1 MSKKNWNPLIG
12 IGFASLGVGY
22 LWEAWKTRKDE
33 EGGVNGLGAVEN
45 GRGTSNG
52 IKTMKYYPV
61 GDITQRENYIIDQI
75 RKDSL
80 DPRVISEARAIL
92 SGRCPATRGGYVDW
106 CVKPKDYDA
115 QVRAL
120 YLAVTDPNSALAVR
134 YVNDHPTV
142 DLFGSSALM
151 RRLPAEDCDGMAIR
165 LGALLRAVGHGVK
178 TRVVAPKGQPGR
190 WSHIYLMVA
199 SPMTNRWR
207 PVDPTEP
214 EKTKSRSSQFPY
226 WEIENTYV
234 DSKRRDRE
242 V

>member
-1 MSKKNWNPLIG
+1 MSRQNWNPLIG
-12 IGFASLGVGY
+12 IGFASLGIGY
-22 LWEAWKTRKDE
+22 LWEAYKTSKGE
-33 EGGVNGLGAVEN
+33 PESLNGLGAV
-45 GRGTSNG
+45 GADRGVPNG
-52 IKTMKYYPV
+52 IKTMKYFPA
-61 GDITQRENYIIDQI
+61 GNIDQREDYILQQI

-80 DPRVISEARAIL
+80 DPRVISEARSIL
-92 SGRCPATRGGYVDW
+92 SGRCPAARGGYVDW

-120 YLAVTDPNSALAVR
+120 YLAITDPNSALAVR
-134 YVNDHPTV
+134 YVNDHPVV

-165 LGALLRAVGHGVK
+165 LGALLRSVGHGVK
-178 TRVVAPKGQPGR
+178 TRVVAPKGRPGQ
-190 WSHIYLMVA
+190 WSHIYLMV
-199 SPMTNRWR
+199 SPPMQDRWR

-214 EKTKSRSSQFPY
+214 EKTRQRSREFPY
-226 WEIENTYV
+226 WEIESAYV